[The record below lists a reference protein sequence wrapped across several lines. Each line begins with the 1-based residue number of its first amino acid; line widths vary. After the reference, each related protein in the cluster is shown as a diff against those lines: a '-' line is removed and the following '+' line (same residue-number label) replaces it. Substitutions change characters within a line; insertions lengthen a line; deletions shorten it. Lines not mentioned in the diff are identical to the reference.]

1 MLHFTYLLE
10 ICVLLQE
17 IKALNTNFYSS
28 LAEYNLF
35 SAFLRKAIIYTFCV
49 YILTAFYT

>member
-1 MLHFTYLLE
+1 MLPFTYLLE

-28 LAEYNLF
+28 LA
-35 SAFLRKAIIYTFCV
+35 AFLCKAVIYTFV
-49 YILTAFYT
+49 STF